1 MLGDPAE
8 QGGGGGGGDAEL
20 QVHPSD
26 IYVSPPLSSC
36 SSFKNI
42 PTRRLVRQ
50 LPDMSMIFS

>member
-26 IYVSPPLSSC
+26 IYVSPPLYSC
-36 SSFKNI
+36 SPFKNPYNKEI
-42 PTRRLVRQ
+42 GET
-50 LPDMSMIFS
+50 MT

>member
-26 IYVSPPLSSC
+26 IYMLVLH
-36 SSFKNI
+36 FI
-42 PTRRLVRQ
+42 HARLLKISQ
-50 LPDMSMIFS
+50 QGDW